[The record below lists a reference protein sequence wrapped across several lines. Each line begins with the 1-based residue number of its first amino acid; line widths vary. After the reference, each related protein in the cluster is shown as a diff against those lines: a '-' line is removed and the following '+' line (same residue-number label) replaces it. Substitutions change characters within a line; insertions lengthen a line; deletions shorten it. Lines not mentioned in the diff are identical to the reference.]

1 MNAWCLLL
9 GAALGAPLWIVLTV
23 WAMRRLWRNARRL
36 AARTKGRGHLIELAH
51 LAGGLAHEIK
61 NPLSTINVNL
71 KLFSEDLERTDED
84 SRRRSL
90 RRLNIVRG
98 EADRLRG
105 IVDDFLRFAG
115 KVEPQVA
122 VVDLRRLVEELLDFF
137 TPQAEASGVLI
148 RSAMPDQPVSC
159 LVDAN
164 LIKEVVLNLMINAVD
179 AMSDGG
185 ELHVRLSTNR
195 RRAALEVIDTGPG
208 MDGETCEKIFDV
220 FYSTKKH
227 GTGLGLPTT
236 RRIIR
241 EHDGTIRVESEPG
254 KGTRF
259 IISLPLVGK

>member
-9 GAALGAPLWIVLTV
+9 GATLAGPLWVAITLYVT
-23 WAMRRLWRNARRL
+23 RRLWLNARRL
-36 AARTKGRGHLIELAH
+36 AARAKGRGDLIELAR

-71 KLFSEDLERTDED
+71 RLLWEDLERPDED

-90 RRLNIVRG
+90 RRLDTVRG

-115 KVEPQVA
+115 KVEPRMTR
-122 VVDLRRLVEELLDFF
+122 VDLRRVLEELVDFF
-137 TPQAEASGVLI
+137 VPQAEASGVLI
-148 RSAMPDQPVSC
+148 RIALPDRPVSC
-159 LVDAN
+159 RVDVN
-164 LIKEVVLNLMINAVD
+164 LIKEAVLNLMINAVE
-179 AMSDGG
+179 AMSEGG
-185 ELHVRLSTNR
+185 ELHVRLSTTR

-208 MDGETCEKIFDV
+208 MDEETRSKIFDV

-259 IISLPLVGK
+259 IISLPLAEK